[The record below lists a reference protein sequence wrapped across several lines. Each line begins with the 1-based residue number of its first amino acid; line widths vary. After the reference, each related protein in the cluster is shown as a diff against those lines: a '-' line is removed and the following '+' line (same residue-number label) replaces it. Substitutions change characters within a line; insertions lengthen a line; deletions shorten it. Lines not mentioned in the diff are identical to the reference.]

1 MVQGIP
7 SQEFGRIFCTENGS
21 WLHEVVSK
29 RQIDLKEILPT
40 GLSKL
45 SFNEK
50 GAPEGL
56 GGPEESI
63 YTLTQFRPG
72 KHLAQNEDLRIRM
85 GQEITESYDEYRIRT
100 GKLIPFVGV
109 DEGKKYAGMGGIFT
123 HGLRATIFMGTV
135 ADAEG
140 RLFYLYSPYQG
151 PKLESEQDVRKL
163 QMNREHFP
171 QFTRV
176 PVPTE
181 DIRFLDVII
190 EDLKEGIIPSQ
201 SSSDIT

>member
-1 MVQGIP
+1 MIRGI
-7 SQEFGRIFCTENGS
+7 SSSEFGHTFSTQNGP
-21 WLHEVVSK
+21 WLHKVVLED
-29 RQIDLKEILPT
+29 QIDLKKILPT
-40 GLSKL
+40 GGEL
-45 SFNEK
+45 SFNDR

-63 YTLTQFRPG
+63 YTLTQFYPG
-72 KHLAQNEDLRIRM
+72 KYLAQNENLRREM
-85 GQEITESYDEYRIRT
+85 GREIKGRYDEYKIRT
-100 GKLIPFVGV
+100 GKLMPFVGV
-109 DEGKKYAGMGGIFT
+109 DDNDKKYAGMGGIFA
-123 HGLRATIFMGTV
+123 HGLEATIFMGTV